1 MSTPPS
7 QPAQNTSEHSPSPP
21 PASPSPS
28 PPPLDDMSALV
39 HPAGKRFLMRKSS
52 NAENLPPT
60 ISAAHPKKA
69 DALVSAREASR
80 RRRARV
86 VSGSLALRKIVQNA
100 QRKASKAHARAAH
113 IKLESLQEEVPSP
126 CETQSQ
132 HSAASATQS
141 PQPAAGP
148 SVEFPRWLPRPA
160 NFPQFIDRANIDA
173 CSESVHGVPHQYI
186 LNGLETAGPSMWQ
199 LVQNAQFDAQKFAHN
214 LPHELQ
220 VVIADYTMWAAASPL
235 PQSFPTH
242 VLALWEAPS
251 ASPSPAPT
259 QGGVNPIP
267 GRRKVR
273 LVPVHNLVLAANC
286 AHWFPLPTQASVPQ
300 KRVVVNNGGAPG
312 TALTLPVVPLAVP
325 HVESFH
331 QLLYCLYTHKVSK
344 LLDQLVPVARPPF
357 ALPSPA
363 NPKPANMHYIRETGR
378 RLAARYNPWAIV
390 GMLQHVIGLW
400 KNACYLGVSDRRMWL
415 AIDWSWDMLLTGLAF
430 AVGKPE
436 IVPRPEPKV
445 FKAPEVLAHQQL
457 SQKSENL
464 QQPIRFE
471 GLNRFVIP
479 PPEAV

>member
-1 MSTPPS
+1 M
-7 QPAQNTSEHSPSPP
+7 
-21 PASPSPS
+21 
-28 PPPLDDMSALV
+28 
-39 HPAGKRFLMRKSS
+39 
-52 NAENLPPT
+52 PPT
-60 ISAAHPKKA
+60 ITSAGHAKKA
-69 DALVSAREASR
+69 EALVSAREASR

-100 QRKASKAHARAAH
+100 QRKASKAHNRPAAH
-113 IKLESLQEEVPSP
+113 IKLESVAEHLPSP
-126 CETQSQ
+126 CDTQQ
-132 HSAASATQS
+132 TTTAPAIQAAPAPQS
-141 PQPAAGP
+141 AAGP

-160 NFPQFIDRANIDA
+160 NFPQAINRANIDA
-173 CSESVHGVPHQYI
+173 CSEGVHGVPHQYI
-186 LNGLETAGPSMWQ
+186 LNGLETAGPSMWH
-199 LVQNAQFDAQKFAHN
+199 LVQNAQFDSQKFAHN
-214 LPHELQ
+214 LPQELQ

-242 VLALWEAPS
+242 VLAVWENANASAGAPG
-251 ASPSPAPT
+251 ANAHA
-259 QGGVNPIP
+259 

-286 AHWFPLPTQASVPQ
+286 ANWFPMPAPQASAH
-300 KRVVVNNGGAPG
+300 KRVIVNNGGAPG

-357 ALPSPA
+357 VLPSAA

-400 KNACYLGVSDRRMWL
+400 KNACYLGVSDRRLWL
-415 AIDWSWDMLLTGLAF
+415 AIDWSWDMLLTGLAY
-430 AVGKPE
+430 AVGRPE

-445 FKAPEVLAHQQL
+445 FKTEGASPVLQQQQP
-457 SQKSENL
+457 SQRENL

-479 PPEAV
+479 PPEVV

>member
-1 MSTPPS
+1 M
-7 QPAQNTSEHSPSPP
+7 
-21 PASPSPS
+21 
-28 PPPLDDMSALV
+28 
-39 HPAGKRFLMRKSS
+39 
-52 NAENLPPT
+52 PPT
-60 ISAAHPKKA
+60 VSAPHSKKA
-69 DALVSAREASR
+69 EALVSAREASR

-100 QRKASKAHARAAH
+100 QRKASKAHSAH
-113 IKLESLQEEVPSP
+113 IKLESLPEHLPEPQQTTTAPVSQAAPAP
-126 CETQSQ
+126 QS
-132 HSAASATQS
+132 
-141 PQPAAGP
+141 AAGP

-160 NFPQFIDRANIDA
+160 NFSQPINRANIDA
-173 CSESVHGVPHQYI
+173 CGEGVHGVPHQYI
-186 LNGLETAGPSMWQ
+186 LNGLETAGPSMWH
-199 LVQNAQFDAQKFAHN
+199 LVQNAQFDSQKFAHH
-214 LPHELQ
+214 LPQELQ

-242 VLALWEAPS
+242 VLALWENASAGAPGANAS
-251 ASPSPAPT
+251 A
-259 QGGVNPIP
+259 

-273 LVPVHNLVLAANC
+273 LVPVHNIVLAANC
-286 AHWFPLPTQASVPQ
+286 ANWFPLPAPNTSAH
-300 KRVVVNNGGAPG
+300 KRVIVNNGGAPG

-357 ALPSPA
+357 VLPSAA

-400 KNACYLGVSDRRMWL
+400 KNACYLGVSDRRLWL
-415 AIDWSWDMLLTGLAF
+415 AIDWSWDMLLTGLAY
-430 AVGKPE
+430 AVGRPE

-445 FKAPEVLAHQQL
+445 FKTSTVSQQQPQQQQ
-457 SQKSENL
+457 SQRENL

-471 GLNRFVIP
+471 GLDRFVIP
-479 PPEAV
+479 PPEVV